1 MHSQVLK
8 QVQCYI
14 KAEKFSTKYHQWLGG
29 YKKADEYNKGPGE
42 ESQHQKERTAKWMR
56 KSANQLK

>member
-42 ESQHQKERTAKWMR
+42 ESQH
-56 KSANQLK
+56 

>member
-1 MHSQVLK
+1 MPLK
-8 QVQCYI
+8 IMNSWINVFTGTETSTI

-42 ESQHQKERTAKWMR
+42 ESQH
-56 KSANQLK
+56 